1 MRRLLLSSRISAAAL
16 ALACAPALSATQ
28 EGPPLAADA
37 RPTLGLMGTIP
48 LYWGE
53 AKGLGEILDGNA
65 ESHWARAQLEENYRL
80 HPLPALT
87 EEQLAPLKLL
97 LLAQPRALSAAENV
111 ALDGWVR
118 GGGRLLLFADPLLTG
133 ESRFAIGDRRRPQ
146 DVILLSPILRRW
158 GLELQFEEDQ
168 PAGLISREIA
178 GQAVPVNLPGHFAPP
193 VQDGCALEAS
203 GLLAN
208 CAVGA
213 GRVLVL
219 ADAALLDL
227 HHPAP
232 EAAPALEMLV
242 KRALSVGESAGN
254 APASPQMRGE
264 TIEVSAQEAPDAP
277 DDDGAENRAASVHNP
292 P

>member
-1 MRRLLLSSRISAAAL
+1 MRRLLLSSRIAAAL
-16 ALACAPALSATQ
+16 ALACVPVVSAAQ
-28 EGPPLAADA
+28 EVPPLAADA

-53 AKGLGEILDGNA
+53 TDGLGELLGGNA
-65 ESHWARAQLEENYRL
+65 EPHWARAQLEENYRL
-80 HPLPALT
+80 HPLAALT

-111 ALDGWVR
+111 ALDAWVR

-168 PAGLISREIA
+168 PAGLTSREIA
-178 GQAVPVNLPGHFAPP
+178 GQVVPVNLPGHFAPP
-193 VQDGCALEAS
+193 VQGGCALEAS
-203 GLLAN
+203 GLLAD
-208 CAVGA
+208 CAIGA

-219 ADAALLDL
+219 ADGALLDL

-232 EAAPALEMLV
+232 EAAPALQMLV
-242 KRALSVGESAGN
+242 KRALSVGDFAGST
-254 APASPQMRGE
+254 P
-264 TIEVSAQEAPDAP
+264 VSAQNRFEPVDLSAQEGAGAPRST
-277 DDDGAENRAASVHNP
+277 GAENLAASVHNP